1 MGANEAMLAK
11 GGQALYGASVGILML
26 DAKFPRIFGDIG
38 NGLTWPFPVHY
49 RVVRGASVDNVV
61 LRKSEGLKESFL
73 EAAHELVADGVDG
86 ITTSCGFLSL
96 FQSDLAKALDV
107 PLATSSLMQ
116 APMIQALLPPNKR
129 VGIITVSK
137 KTLSEEHLLGAGV
150 PLDIPIVGTDKGKEF
165 SRVII
170 NSEEQLDTEK
180 AKHDLIESALELSAE
195 FPEVGAILL
204 ECTNMAPYANDMR
217 LATGLPVFSIYSF
230 ILWFQSGLS
239 PRVFQ
244 P

>member
-1 MGANEAMLAK
+1 MLAK

-61 LRKSEGLKESFL
+61 LRKSEGLMESFL

-96 FQSDLAKALDV
+96 FQRDLAKALDV

-180 AKHDLIESALELSAE
+180 AKHDLIESALELSAK